1 MGEVEGM
8 DVSVNLLFLKFNL
21 LENLLVKLGNFQL
34 TNKLLFQYWSNCQKY
49 TSYNYWYDSFNFN
62 LKKKRTTYTLCVQ
75 VLPDYR
81 INKETKRA
89 IFYYALKKGKKEY
102 QPYQREIVLS
112 YDLAA
117 VIFIVITRFNSDI

>member
-1 MGEVEGM
+1 M

-21 LENLLVKLGNFQL
+21 LENLLGSNLETFSWQINYCFSIDRIVKNTLL
-34 TNKLLFQYWSNCQKY
+34 TIIDTTVLILIW
-49 TSYNYWYDSFNFN
+49 
-62 LKKKRTTYTLCVQ
+62 KKKRTTYTLCVQ

-89 IFYYALKKGKKEY
+89 VFYYALKKGKKEY

-117 VIFIVITRFNSDI
+117 VIFIAITRFNSDI